1 MVSGSRMRALLLSK
15 YRHLEITE
23 IPALTLVPG
32 EVLVRFAACGIR
44 ASDAHGYDGFSGGRI
59 PPIVM
64 GHQASGRVAAVGDG
78 VQRARLCSPRKVMRR
93 GRKNRARIQSMTREP
108 Q

>member
-23 IPALTLVPG
+23 IPAPTLVPG

-44 ASDAHGYDGFSGGRI
+44 GSDATATMAFLGG
-59 PPIVM
+59 
-64 GHQASGRVAAVGDG
+64 ASRRLSWATKLRVELPLSVTAGNARACAV
-78 VQRARLCSPRKVMRR
+78 RARSLERPEKS
-93 GRKNRARIQSMTREP
+93 S
-108 Q
+108 